1 MFVPKSLFR
10 SRRLP
15 IGFLA
20 FMGSLLILSSGVVS
34 VEGHAA
40 SRPSSGI
47 FDNTQKNNVTSDDP
61 PEVLWDV
68 LQQLNYSTGEVG
80 TELAD
85 FLGKE
90 VKIPG
95 FIVPLEDFAS
105 EVSEFLLVP
114 YVGACV
120 HTPPPPPNQ
129 LVFVEMEDAE
139 QVTAGTWEPIW
150 VHGTLVLEE
159 TTNMYGSVGFKVAG
173 MEIEPY
179 VW

>member
-1 MFVPKSLFR
+1 MIKPTSIFR

-20 FMGSLLILSSGVVS
+20 FLGSLLIVTSGVLS

-40 SRPSSGI
+40 SRPSSGMLT
-47 FDNTQKNNVTSDDP
+47 TQKNTIKPDDP

-68 LQQLNYSTGEVG
+68 LQQLNYSTGEIG

-129 LVFVEMEDAE
+129 LVFVEMADAE
-139 QVTAGTWEPIW
+139 MVTAGTWEPIW
-150 VHGTLVLEE
+150 VHGTLVIEE
-159 TTNMYGSVGFKVAG
+159 SNNMYGSVGFKVSG

-179 VW
+179 EW